1 MLFLLIHTLTPLASD
16 STLGGIHEWNTR
28 AASTAPAPPALFECA
43 MRKLSA
49 QFATELIP
57 ASTQIAFDALELGSL
72 CGEPSPAPLSAA
84 ELDAL
89 YPRPRR
95 VPAAAEFHVHP
106 RFGRDGRSGRAEDP
120 LQTISHA
127 VARCRSAE
135 GERCDVLLTNGEMFH
150 LESTVHL
157 GTADSHTHIT
167 AATPFAPLDPR
178 ATPPVM
184 SGGVDITAD
193 LKWSA
198 APSSVFPA
206 GVLMSTIPATSAA
219 AALNFTQLFVDS
231 ERVVR
236 ARHPNANPGGYYTTG
251 LWAANASAT
260 GWFFRAK
267 GWVPGEDKNASRTV
281 FQTIRNTTKYANFTL
296 GFDGPVSEFV
306 PPAAYWAVENPPA
319 GGGCKYTVPQA
330 VIFDDSSF
338 TSSGARTPPSK
349 WSATG
354 AVGAVVHA
362 FHFAHWGD
370 WSFEVD
376 ALTMS
381 ASNAGEGQMHFKRG
395 TYRLNLVRNVPT
407 RSARVYMLTYWFYS
421 YLYLLHEQGGSKR
434 RAEAAEE
441 AATTGTLRMSRSS
454 STLKRSGSSTQNPR
468 HMSYITTQTQR
479 RRRCRQTM

>member
-106 RFGRDGRSGRAEDP
+106 RFGRDGRSGRADDP
-120 LQTISHA
+120 LRSIAHA

-219 AALNFTQLFVDS
+219 AALDFTQLFVDS

-236 ARHPNANPGGYYTTG
+236 ARHPNANPGGYYATG
-251 LWAANASAT
+251 RWVVNAST
-260 GWFFRAK
+260 GWFPRAK
-267 GWVPGEDKNASRTV
+267 GWVPGKDKAASRTV
-281 FQTIRNTTKYANFTL
+281 FQTIRNTTRYANFTL

-330 VIFDDSSF
+330 VVFDDSSF

-362 FHFAHWGD
+362 FHHAYWGD

-381 ASNAGEGQMHFKRG
+381 ASTAGEGQMHFKRG
-395 TYRLNLVRNVPT
+395 TCKLNLVQNVPT
-407 RSARVYMLTYWFYS
+407 RSGVHTAKSNTEVYLRYS
-421 YLYLLHEQGGSKR
+421 HFNAVRPTVGSHRLLNTH
-434 RAEAAEE
+434 
-441 AATTGTLRMSRSS
+441 
-454 STLKRSGSSTQNPR
+454 
-468 HMSYITTQTQR
+468 YF
-479 RRRCRQTM
+479 